1 MAKFIT
7 VSFDE
12 AIEKS
17 LNLVTKKPTTE
28 WVYLDKALGR
38 ILSQD
43 ITCKKNL
50 PSFNNAALDG
60 FGIKHKD
67 KGKTLKI
74 KTIIYAGMDMEP
86 CLEDGECYKIMTG
99 AKAPEDIDTIIP
111 FENAIRF
118 DDNEVTLPD
127 DVRKGSALRIKGE
140 EQIIGSKVL
149 EEGNLISSQTIAM
162 LSSQGITKVPVYKK
176 ISIAVFSTGDELKE
190 PWEVAKENQIYNINS
205 SSLIALLGEY
215 GFEAD
220 YCGVIPDNLEA
231 TKEYFSQ
238 MKRYDVLITSGGISM
253 GEADFVEEAL
263 KVNGLTA
270 AFHGINIKPGKPTM
284 MGKMDNTIVCSMPG
298 NPLATYVNAYL
309 FLLPLLKKL
318 QGNRNFYHSKVLAQ
332 NQITFSMKS
341 GRTNIVVGKCVDSK
355 FYVSYK
361 NKYGSGM
368 ITPLVQ
374 SNAIFV
380 SDEKSENIK
389 EDGLIY
395 VYLIN

>member
-1 MAKFIT
+1 MSKFIT

-60 FGIKHKD
+60 FGIRHED

-74 KTIIYAGMDMEP
+74 KTIIYAGMDIEP
-86 CLEDGECYKIMTG
+86 CLSEGECYKIMTG

-111 FENAIRF
+111 FENAIKF

-140 EQIIGSKVL
+140 EQIVGSKVV
-149 EEGNLISSQTIAM
+149 EEGAFISSQIVAM
-162 LSSQGITKVPVYKK
+162 LASQGITKVPVYKK

-190 PWEVAKENQIYNINS
+190 PWEVAQENQIYNINS

-231 TKEYFSQ
+231 TKEYFAQ

-263 KVNGLTA
+263 KFNGLTPV
-270 AFHGINIKPGKPTM
+270 FHGINIKPGKPTM
-284 MGKMDNTIVCSMPG
+284 MGKMDNTLVCSMPG

-318 QGNRNFYHSKVLAQ
+318 QGNRNYYHSKVLAQ

-395 VYLIN
+395 IYLIN